1 MYVCKGDKL
10 VPFDRNRIR
19 NAIIQSYNQI
29 GLPDFDEI
37 NELVNDITNEINKRN
52 SDIIENT
59 EIENLVMSYLYKK
72 KPLAAREYS
81 SYKMNKERASKN
93 PTEIEKVLFVSP
105 EIEHENGNKNPHLV
119 HIKNAYL
126 AEIPSKKMMRELLPK
141 DCLDAHDR
149 CVVKFHDMAYS
160 AREMFNCCNWNL
172 EEMFKGCKIN
182 GIYIETPKSFK
193 TACTVASQA
202 LSHATSSQYGGITIN
217 LLHLAKFV
225 DVSRK
230 KIRKEVEDEIDLVL
244 ARISD
249 DWGFS
254 YERTVDEITEKRL
267 LKEIKDGIQTFLY
280 QTNTLCSG
288 TGQAAFLSVSCWLSE
303 DERYTDDLIL
313 VFKEIINQRI
323 QGIKQE
329 DGTYLNP
336 NFPKIL
342 YFLDEN
348 TMEGGKYY
356 NITKLCAE
364 CSAKRLVPDY
374 LSVKKHIELKETP
387 VPPMGKILLM

>member
-1 MYVCKGDKL
+1 
-10 VPFDRNRIR
+10 
-19 NAIIQSYNQI
+19 
-29 GLPDFDEI
+29 
-37 NELVNDITNEINKRN
+37 
-52 SDIIENT
+52 
-59 EIENLVMSYLYKK
+59 MSYLYREL
-72 KPLAAREYS
+72 PEVAREYS
-81 SYKMNKERASKN
+81 KYKMDKERATKN
-93 PTEIEKVLFVSP
+93 PSEIEKVLFVSP

-126 AEIPSKKMMRELLPK
+126 AEIPSKEMMRQLLPR

-149 CVVKFHDMAYS
+149 CVVKFHDMSYS
-160 AREMFNCCNWNL
+160 AREMFNCCLYNL
-172 EEMFKGCKIN
+172 EEIFKGCSIN

-202 LSHATSSQYGGITIN
+202 LSHATSCQYGGITIN

-225 DVSRK
+225 DISRQ
-230 KIRKEVEDEIDLVL
+230 KIRKEVTEELSSISEISYTEDDID
-244 ARISD
+244 RI
-249 DWGFS
+249 
-254 YERTVDEITEKRL
+254 TAVRL
-267 LKEIKDGIQTFLY
+267 KKEIKDGMQTFLY

-288 TGQAAFLSVSCWLSE
+288 TGQAAFLSVGCWLSE
-303 DERYTDDLIL
+303 DEEYAEDLIL
-313 VFKEIINQRI
+313 VFTEMLRQRI

-348 TMEGGKYY
+348 TMKGGKYY
-356 NITKLCAE
+356 EVTKLCAE

-374 LSVKKHIELKETP
+374 LSVKKHIELKE
-387 VPPMGKILLM
+387 VPTFPMGKICCSCKTV